1 MRIQDIDNKLQ
12 DFETKKQQDQESR
25 RNFASLSSTIVRNA
39 ANTSYITETSL
50 IEANDFIGN
59 LTLNLN
65 QESSADPFGSIPYDT
80 IDHSAYK
87 TSTAPFTGNDNR
99 RTQNIKRKLDEFV
112 LVSNMYDKKID
123 YKTFAKSLL
132 QKKEKSSFG
141 LVDPYDILVT
151 KAAKFQKETDKASKI
166 KMPKNGT
173 LLKHSC

>member
-12 DFETKKQQDQESR
+12 DFEIKKQQDQESR
-25 RNFASLSSTIVRNA
+25 RNFASLSSTIVKNA
-39 ANTSYITETSL
+39 AVTETSL

-65 QESSADPFGSIPYDT
+65 HESSADPFGSIRHDT
-80 IDHSAYK
+80 IDHSAHK
-87 TSTAPFTGNDNR
+87 TSTAPFAGNDNR

-132 QKKEKSSFG
+132 QKKEKSNFG
-141 LVDPYDILVT
+141 LVDPYDSLVT
-151 KAAKFQKETDKASKI
+151 KAAKFQKDTDKANKI
-166 KMPKNGT
+166 KMPKNDT